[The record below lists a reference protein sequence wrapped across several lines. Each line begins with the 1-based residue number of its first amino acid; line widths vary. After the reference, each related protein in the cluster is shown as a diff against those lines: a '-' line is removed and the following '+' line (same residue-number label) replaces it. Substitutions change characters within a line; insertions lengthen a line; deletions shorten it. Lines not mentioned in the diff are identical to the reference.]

1 MGRYRVGGEGGFKC
15 RFLGNMVRYFAV
27 RGIQRISKEN
37 SLELG
42 PRIVW
47 RNRLLSNLCSRSRFR
62 TIQVPTHYYRIMAVK
77 SELGV
82 ETLAVIVPNQEDLK
96 QTVDPY
102 VVSIQKIED
111 MTVSYSSRIKAKV
124 NPMW

>member
-1 MGRYRVGGEGGFKC
+1 
-15 RFLGNMVRYFAV
+15 
-27 RGIQRISKEN
+27 
-37 SLELG
+37 
-42 PRIVW
+42 
-47 RNRLLSNLCSRSRFR
+47 
-62 TIQVPTHYYRIMAVK
+62 MAVK